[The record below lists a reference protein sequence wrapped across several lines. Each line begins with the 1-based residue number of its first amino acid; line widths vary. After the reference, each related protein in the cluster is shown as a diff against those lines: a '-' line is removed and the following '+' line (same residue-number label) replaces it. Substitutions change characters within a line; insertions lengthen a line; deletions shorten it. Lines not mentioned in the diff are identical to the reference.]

1 MSKYTNSMFEE
12 IKTSLKNNKNRDGGI
27 YLRFEPVN
35 TYIVRLLPNFKNFK
49 NTILNYYFHM
59 FNSHVDGTSIN
70 FTCPTTYKDK
80 CTACTLRFKLYRNGG
95 EIDKKLS
102 AELSRKA
109 KSLVN
114 AYVISDPVNPQN
126 NGKVKVIRFGKQLA
140 TKINSAIDG
149 EDSEEFGKS
158 IFDLSEN
165 GCNFRIKVE
174 ESSTK
179 GENSWPTYVNSKFLS
194 KSKIEGMTEEKMEEI
209 YNSTF
214 DLDTLIT
221 SIEPNKINKLIQEHF
236 LQITPENKKAS
247 VENESVDTS
256 SSQTEEVED
265 NEKEDSKDSS
275 TSTNEESTNQ
285 THELNKLDE
294 KREDVLKTQE
304 SLKTESPDEIQKKI
318 DDLLE
323 GI

>member
-1 MSKYTNSMFEE
+1 
-12 IKTSLKNNKNRDGGI
+12 
-27 YLRFEPVN
+27 
-35 TYIVRLLPNFKNFK
+35 
-49 NTILNYYFHM
+49 
-59 FNSHVDGTSIN
+59 
-70 FTCPTTYKDK
+70 
-80 CTACTLRFKLYRNGG
+80 
-95 EIDKKLS
+95 
-102 AELSRKA
+102 
-109 KSLVN
+109 
-114 AYVISDPVNPQN
+114 
-126 NGKVKVIRFGKQLA
+126 
-140 TKINSAIDG
+140 
-149 EDSEEFGKS
+149 
-158 IFDLSEN
+158 
-165 GCNFRIKVE
+165 
-174 ESSTK
+174 
-179 GENSWPTYVNSKFLS
+179 
-194 KSKIEGMTEEKMEEI
+194 MTEEKMEEI